1 MKSFLV
7 TLTYVV
13 LAATPLLS
21 QRLPEGAQHFN
32 RERSYDVIH
41 YKAQLAFDFGK
52 QEVHG
57 KATIRLTTLRA
68 IQEVALDAI
77 ALNVTIVELDGNRK
91 VAFETTPGTL
101 TIKLPATKQPD
112 DTLTIGITYSA
123 QPKAGMYFVRDRSSD
138 GAYFVTTYGEDGL
151 HANWLPIYSDVN
163 DRFSSEMLITVP
175 APYVVVSNG
184 KLVSQDKNASGEFT
198 YHWLQEL
205 PHPNYLIALY
215 VGDFEKGDLEPA
227 FGATPLSYWVPRGK
241 LNQGAYAFRNTTKM
255 VEFFSTKFNY
265 VYPWDKYDQIA
276 VPDYAIG
283 AMEHTGVTGHR
294 DNVLRTESAPLD
306 FNPTFDYY
314 TDPWSAEALI
324 SHELAHHWFGNL
336 VTCRNLSYIWLNESF
351 ASLLM
356 MLWDEESL
364 GENQYLF
371 SVQLAKQKYFDY
383 VHSEHVIRPLEYHY
397 FDDSNTIFNTEHTYY
412 KGAVVLHMLRK
423 ILGDEPFFRAMG
435 YYLHKHAFSNVVS
448 EDLKIAIEEATGE
461 NLDWFF
467 EQWVTGGGHPI
478 LEVSY
483 DYLPD
488 PKKLVLSVKQVQ
500 SLVDGQG
507 IFELPARITIATR
520 EETWPE
526 NIWIES
532 DDDVF
537 VLDCPAEPLMVSFD
551 GAGDLVAEIIF
562 PKSAKELA
570 YQAMNDAIPGRLRA
584 IRQLA
589 SEYPTSETT
598 TATFEEIIMGNG
610 FWGCRAEVAHQLG
623 TMRTNQA
630 ETLAQEAL
638 QADDYRIRKATVL
651 ALPKFGTNSAISL
664 LQKIIDTDSHSD
676 VVATAILALARASDD
691 LSPAFIRTQLAKESW
706 YDEIRVATLRACEI
720 SEDEALVPV
729 IKPYAKEEHNQS
741 VRGAAIDAW
750 AACAPGD
757 AELHRVLIALTQSP
771 TYTLQQSALAKLGEL
786 YVSAAA
792 ERLEQIVRENADAN
806 LVTSAQQALDK
817 IRLVGSKGG
826 TWK

>member
-1 MKSFLV
+1 MKSLLV
-7 TLTYVV
+7 TLTYLA

-21 QRLPEGAQHFN
+21 QRLPEGAQHAN
-32 RERSYDVIH
+32 RERSYDVLH
-41 YKAQLAFDFGK
+41 YKAQLAFDFDK
-52 QEVHG
+52 QEVRG
-57 KATIRLTTLRA
+57 KATIRLTPLRA
-68 IQEVALDAI
+68 IQEIALDAI
-77 ALNVTIVELDGNRK
+77 ALNVTTVELHGNRK
-91 VAFETTPGTL
+91 VAFETAPGVL
-101 TIKLPATKQPD
+101 TIKLPETKQPG

-138 GAYFVTTYGEDGL
+138 EAYFVTTYGEDGL

-175 APYVVVSNG
+175 RPYVVVSNG
-184 KLVSQDKNASGEFT
+184 KLVAQDEKANGEFT

-227 FGATPLSYWVPRGK
+227 FGTTPLSYWVPRGK
-241 LNQGAYAFRNTTKM
+241 LNEGAYTFRNTTQM

-306 FNPTFDYY
+306 FNPTFNDY
-314 TDPWSAEALI
+314 TNPWSAEALI

-364 GENQYLF
+364 GEDQYLF
-371 SVQLAKQKYFDY
+371 SVQLARQKYFDY
-383 VHSEHVIRPLEYHY
+383 VHSEHIIRPLEYHY

-435 YYLHKHAFSNVVS
+435 YYLDKHAFSNVAS

-461 NLDWFF
+461 NPDWFF
-467 EQWVTGGGHPI
+467 EQWVTGGGHPV

-483 DYLPD
+483 DYLPGR
-488 PKKLVLSVKQVQ
+488 KKLILSVKQVQ

-507 IFELPARITIATR
+507 IFELPARITIATQ
-520 EETWPE
+520 EETWPQHV
-526 NIWIES
+526 WIES

-562 PKSAKELA
+562 PKSAKQLA
-570 YQAMNDAIPGRLRA
+570 YQALNDAVPGRLRA

-598 TATFEEIIMGNG
+598 TATFEKIIIGDG
-610 FWGCRAEVAHQLG
+610 FWGCRAEAAHQLG
-623 TMRTNQA
+623 TMRTSRAQA
-630 ETLAQEAL
+630 LAQKAL

-651 ALPKFGTNSAISL
+651 ALPEFGTDSAISL
-664 LQKIIDTDSHSD
+664 LQNIIDTDSHSD

-706 YDEIRVATLRACEI
+706 YDEIRVAALRACEVT
-720 SEDEALVPV
+720 EDESLVPV
-729 IKPYAKEEHNQS
+729 IKPYAKEKHNQS

-750 AACAPGD
+750 AACAPAD
-757 AELHRVLIALTQSP
+757 KELHRVLIALTQSP
-771 TYTLQQSALAKLGEL
+771 IYTLQQSALAKLGEL
-786 YVSAAA
+786 YVSAGV
-792 ERLEQIVRENADAN
+792 ERLEQVVRENADAN
-806 LVTSAQQALDK
+806 LVTAAQQALDK
-817 IRLVGSKGG
+817 IRLVGSR
-826 TWK
+826 